1 MLQQWTIFPNKKN
14 SKLKIIEKS
23 NSWFLVCS
31 GNKLEGN
38 ESASPT
44 QSMTVNTPPLVDSQ
58 RSNESALTQPE
69 LKTSSLALAPNS
81 QGQLNLREE
90 QLPATF
96 NKSPFKVDV
105 YVTVVPK
112 PKTKKTQTQRDE

>member
-1 MLQQWTIFPNKKN
+1 MVFGL
-14 SKLKIIEKS
+14 
-23 NSWFLVCS
+23 S

-44 QSMTVNTPPLVDSQ
+44 QSMTMNTPPLAESQ
-58 RSNESALTQPE
+58 RSNVVLTQSE

-105 YVTVVPK
+105 FVTVVPK
-112 PKTKKTQTQRDE
+112 PKTKKSRTQRDE

>member
-1 MLQQWTIFPNKKN
+1 M
-14 SKLKIIEKS
+14 
-23 NSWFLVCS
+23 VCS

-44 QSMTVNTPPLVDSQ
+44 QSMTVNTPPLVVESQ
-58 RSNESALTQPE
+58 RSNEVLTQSE
-69 LKTSSLALAPNS
+69 LKTSSLALAPNG
-81 QGQLNLREE
+81 QGQLNTREE
-90 QLPATF
+90 QLPPTF

-112 PKTKKTQTQRDE
+112 PKTKKSRTQRDE